1 MVFFTCNNCG
11 ESVKKPAVE
20 KHYNTK
26 CRNNPKNVSCMD
38 CQKDFHGEEYVA
50 HTKCISEAEKYSGK
64 NYVAKVNK
72 NSGEKKQETW
82 MDIVRSILESSEYQL
97 SAQTRNI
104 FQRLQNYDNVPR
116 KKAKFENFVAN
127 CMRIPLK
134 QAQPVWEVLEKE
146 LENMK
151 KQKQQEMA
159 AAKAAIEESKKAKE
173 SQQQNGLKRKPEED
187 QKEEAEDKVEKKK
200 KKKEQKEKE
209 QEQQEDVV
217 VQTNGAGESVEEE
230 ETFQWSSVLEKIVAK
245 HTEGLSL
252 DKLKKK
258 LLKKYKNKLNL
269 EELSE
274 KQQKKF
280 EKKFTKTLKKC
291 PAVQV
296 EGEIAKPC

>member
-11 ESVKKPAVE
+11 ESVKKPSVE
-20 KHYNTK
+20 KHYNTR

-64 NYVAKVNK
+64 NYVAKEK
-72 NSGEKKQETW
+72 QNSGQKKQETW
-82 MDIVRSILESSEYQL
+82 MDIVRSILESTEYQL

-116 KKAKFENFVAN
+116 KKAKFQNFVAN
-127 CMRIPLK
+127 CLRIPSN

-151 KQKQQEMA
+151 KIKQEEMA
-159 AAKAAIEESKKAKE
+159 AAKAAIEESKKAK
-173 SQQQNGLKRKPEED
+173 QVGANQNGVKRQAEETDVVEEKP
-187 QKEEAEDKVEKKK
+187 EKKK
-200 KKKEQKEKE
+200 KKKDNETEQMKE
-209 QEQQEDVV
+209 
-217 VQTNGAGESVEEE
+217 NGALEEE
-230 ETFQWSSVLEKIVAK
+230 EAFQWSTVLEKIVAK
-245 HTEGLSL
+245 HSEGIAL

-258 LLKKYKNKLNL
+258 LLKKYKSKLNL
-269 EELSE
+269 EELTE

-280 EKKFTKTLKKC
+280 EKKFSKTLKKC
-291 PAVQV
+291 PAIQM
-296 EGEIAKPC
+296 EAEIAKPC

>member
-11 ESVKKPAVE
+11 ESVKKPSVE
-20 KHYNTK
+20 KHYNTR
-26 CRNNPKNVSCMD
+26 CRNVPKNVSCMD

-50 HTKCISEAEKYSGK
+50 HTKCITEAEKYSGK

-82 MDIVRSILESSEYQL
+82 MDIVRSILESKEYQL
-97 SAQTRNI
+97 AAQTRNI

-127 CMRIPLK
+127 CMRIPVK

-151 KQKQQEMA
+151 KLKQQELA
-159 AAKAAIEESKKAKE
+159 ATKAAIEESKKAKE
-173 SQQQNGLKRKPEED
+173 EEAKQQNGLKRKPEENG
-187 QKEEAEDKVEKKK
+187 QEEEKVEKKK
-200 KKKEQKEKE
+200 KKKNQTQKEHE
-209 QEQQEDVV
+209 QPEQVEAE
-217 VQTNGAGESVEEE
+217 NGVTETIEEE
-230 ETFQWSSVLEKIVAK
+230 DTFQWSTVLEKIVAK
-245 HTEGLSL
+245 NPEGLTL
-252 DKLKKK
+252 EKLKKK

-269 EELSE
+269 EELTE

-280 EKKFTKTLKKC
+280 EKKFSKTLKKC

-296 EGEIAKPC
+296 ENEIAKPC

>member
-11 ESVKKPAVE
+11 ESVKKPGVE

-50 HTKCISEAEKYSGK
+50 HTKCITELEKYSGK
-64 NYVAKVNK
+64 NFVAKVNK

-104 FQRLQNYDNVPR
+104 FQRLQSFDNVPR

-127 CMRIPLK
+127 CMRIPVK

-159 AAKAAIEESKKAKE
+159 AAKAAIEETKKAKE
-173 SQQQNGLKRKPEED
+173 IQQNGLKRKPEED
-187 QKEEAEDKVEKKK
+187 NKEEEEEKVEKKK
-200 KKKEQKEKE
+200 KKKEKKLKEPE
-209 QEQQEDVV
+209 EEEVEVV
-217 VQTNGAGESVEEE
+217 ATNGTVESVEEE
-230 ETFQWSSVLEKIVAK
+230 ESFQWSTVLEKIVAK
-245 HTEGLSL
+245 HEDGLTL

-258 LLKKYKNKLNL
+258 LLKKYKSKLNL
-269 EELSE
+269 EELSD

-291 PAVQV
+291 PAIQV
-296 EGEIAKPC
+296 KGEVAKPC